1 MEHETEHPDV
11 LIGPELVVVL
21 AGPKTPGNVGAVAR
35 VMANFQVNELRIVE
49 GVPFEEDTYKRAL
62 HARGILENSRRFD
75 DFKSAL
81 DGLDFTAATTG
92 IINLNDKRHLRNPLS
107 PRALKERVSKME
119 GTVGLVFGREDF
131 GLYNEE
137 LALCDVVVTIPTSP
151 EYPVMN
157 LSHAVAVVLY
167 EIRRDYALAHDTIK
181 ASQEKRD
188 RLLEAYD
195 ELMEAT
201 DYPPHKLVATRVM
214 IRRIIGRSTLS
225 EWEFH
230 TMMGI
235 VRRAT
240 KRILRLEDK
249 FGKAW
254 DEDEVEDE
262 DGVEDGDAE

>member
-1 MEHETEHPDV
+1 MDHGNEAPDV
-11 LIGPELVVVL
+11 SPGPDLVVVL

-35 VMANFQVNELRIVE
+35 VMANFQVAELRIVE

-62 HARGILENSRRFD
+62 HARAILENSHRYD

-92 IINLNDKRHLRNPLS
+92 IVNLNDKRHLRNPLS
-107 PRALKERVSKME
+107 PRALNERISSME
-119 GTVGLVFGREDF
+119 GRVGLVFGREDY
-131 GLYNEE
+131 GLYNDE
-137 LALCDVVVTIPTSP
+137 LALCDVVVTVPTAP
-151 EYPVMN
+151 EYQVMN

-181 ASQEKRD
+181 ASQEERD
-188 RLLEAYD
+188 KLLGAYD
-195 ELMEAT
+195 ELMEVT

-225 EWEFH
+225 EWEYH

-240 KRILRLEDK
+240 KRINRLEDK
-249 FGKAW
+249 VGKAW
-254 DEDEVEDE
+254 DEDEDE
-262 DGVEDGDAE
+262 E